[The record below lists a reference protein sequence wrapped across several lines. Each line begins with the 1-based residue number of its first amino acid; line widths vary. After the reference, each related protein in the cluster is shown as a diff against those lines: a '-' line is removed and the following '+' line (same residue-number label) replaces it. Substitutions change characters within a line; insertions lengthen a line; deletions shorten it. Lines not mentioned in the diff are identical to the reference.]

1 MEKIKT
7 TKSIRC
13 SINFL
18 VSHFFL
24 WHSYGSQP
32 SGDLHFFEKTPK
44 KKKLVTESPP
54 YPSLLPTFPLTLKNK
69 SWSAANMSKPSDSQ
83 SYYTFIFQI

>member
-1 MEKIKT
+1 MDLNLQGIC
-7 TKSIRC
+7 I
-13 SINFL
+13 FL
-18 VSHFFL
+18 
-24 WHSYGSQP
+24 
-32 SGDLHFFEKTPK
+32 KKRPK
-44 KKKLVTESPP
+44 KKIKSVTESPP